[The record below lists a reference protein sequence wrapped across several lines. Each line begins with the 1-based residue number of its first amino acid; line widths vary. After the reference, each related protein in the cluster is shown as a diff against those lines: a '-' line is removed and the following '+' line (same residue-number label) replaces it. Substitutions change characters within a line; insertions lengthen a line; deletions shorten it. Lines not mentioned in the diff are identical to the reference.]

1 MGRVT
6 LVYQLFSV
14 AGVASSA
21 VWALIVPS
29 AIGDTVMVEVWVSG
43 SVVSLLVLALIP
55 GRVAEQLYKTYL
67 RPVVSPSTSN
77 SRAKLA
83 GWTLACGF
91 SVFVYEN

>member
-6 LVYQLFSV
+6 LVYQPFSV
-14 AGVASSA
+14 AVVASSA

-55 GRVAEQLYKTYL
+55 GRVAEQLYKTY
-67 RPVVSPSTSN
+67 
-77 SRAKLA
+77 
-83 GWTLACGF
+83 
-91 SVFVYEN
+91 